1 MCKPI
6 KEVRGVGRP
15 REEDPKYIQ
24 SIRLKVSTLIKIDEI
39 SDKTG
44 KSKSFVIQEIIDR
57 AVETHYN
64 LLDLGKD

>member
-6 KEVRGVGRP
+6 KEARNVGRP

-24 SIRLKVSTLIKIDEI
+24 SIRLKVSTLVKIDEI